1 MMSETD
7 LSLLRRFEPVTR
19 FTRGEQF
26 FPMDTQPYVEACS
39 LWMQKPGSEPILL
52 VPRGELTLETL
63 SEPRSDGFHAVYFLK
78 FIEPLHLTE
87 LAAYRLRELR
97 EEMTAKDDADVFHAG
112 RGRLARVGY
121 ASRFV
126 DALFSLTLLARGR
139 VPGDTAAAAALAY
152 KNIPA
157 EKRRYTYYGRVLR
170 ENGWIILQ
178 YWYFYPFN
186 DWRSGFSGANDHE
199 ADWEMVCLY
208 LHETADGDLQPEWAA
223 YASHDFSG
231 DDLRRRWDDPEL
243 EKVGEHPVIYVG
255 AGSHAS
261 YYEAGE
267 YLAELELPF
276 MVPLV
281 RISNK
286 LREVG
291 RQALG
296 YMQNEEEAENY
307 QPPSEISI
315 FHVPFVDFARGDGLS
330 VGPGQDAE
338 WETPGLL
345 EPPPGWALHY
355 RGLWGLYA
363 RDPLSGEDAPAG
375 PLYNRNGSMRRAWYD
390 PLGWAGLDK
399 TPPASVSLDMTLA
412 RRQRLEERRREL
424 SQIIEEKGRRLT
436 GLGLETAAMRNHPHL
451 KELHNQHQKEI
462 AELSAELNE
471 MRRELTA
478 DQALIEALELYA
490 TQLNEG
496 DFGPSRAH
504 IRRAHHPVS
513 DAGLRFS
520 RFAEF
525 WAAVS
530 ASLMMIGF
538 VGVVLF
544 AREYL
549 IFGLAMLISLFIF
562 IEAGFRRHLASLVI
576 SVTTGLAFVAALIIL
591 FDFFWSIVIA
601 GALLA
606 GGYILLENLR
616 ELRS

>member
-1 MMSETD
+1 MTPEID
-7 LSLLRRFEPVTR
+7 LALLRRFEPVVRYTK
-19 FTRGEQF
+19 GEQF
-26 FPMDTQPYVEACS
+26 FPMDVQPYVEACS
-39 LWMQKPGSEPILL
+39 LWVQKPTSNAFLL
-52 VPRGELTLETL
+52 VPYGELSLEKL
-63 SEPRSDGFHAVYFLK
+63 AEARSDGFNAVYFLK

-97 EEMTAKDDADVFHAG
+97 EELAHKEEAFHGG

-152 KNIPA
+152 RKIMEENQHY
-157 EKRRYTYYGRVLR
+157 RYYGRVLR
-170 ENGWIILQ
+170 ENGWTVLQ

-186 DWRSGFSGANDHE
+186 DWRTGFSGANDHE
-199 ADWEMVCLY
+199 ADWEMVCIY

-255 AGSHAS
+255 SGSHAS
-261 YYEAGE
+261 YFEAGE

-276 MVPLV
+276 MLPL
-281 RISNK
+281 RRLGNK
-286 LREVG
+286 IGEYG
-291 RQALG
+291 RRALG
-296 YMQNEEEAENY
+296 YMHNETEEENL
-307 QPPSEISI
+307 PPEVSI
-315 FHVPFVDFARGDGLS
+315 FHVPFVDYARGDGLS
-330 VGPGQDAE
+330 IGPGQAAE
-338 WETPGLL
+338 WDEPGLL
-345 EPPPGWALHY
+345 DPTPGWALQY

-375 PLYNRNGSMRRAWYD
+375 PLYNRDGSMRRAWYD

-399 TPPASVSLDMTLA
+399 TPPTAVALEMTLT
-412 RRQRLEERRREL
+412 RRRELEERRRKLSEL
-424 SQIIEEKGRRLT
+424 VTEKGRKLN
-436 GLGLETAAMRNHPHL
+436 GLGLEATAMRDHPHL
-451 KELHNQHQKEI
+451 KQLYAQRQREI

-471 MRRELTA
+471 LRRELSA
-478 DQALIEALELYA
+478 DQALMEALELHA
-490 TQLNEG
+490 TQVKEG
-496 DFGPSRAH
+496 DFGPARAH
-504 IRRAHHPVS
+504 IRRAHHPFS
-513 DAGLRFS
+513 DMGLRFS

-530 ASLMMIGF
+530 VSLMMVGF
-538 VGVVLF
+538 VSIVLF

-549 IFGLAMLISLFIF
+549 AFGLAMLISLFIF
-562 IEAGFRRHLASLVI
+562 IEAGFRRHLTSLI
-576 SVTTGLAFVAALIIL
+576 TSVTVGLTVVAALIIL
-591 FDFFWSIVIA
+591 FEFFWSIVIA

-606 GGYILLENLR
+606 GGYILFENLR
-616 ELRS
+616 DLWG